1 MLSDLQARTI
11 YSQSKLI
18 TEQIESGNKWTKIKR
33 AITIVITDEVN
44 VREGD
49 KYHHQFRYRTED
61 GLEFSNLTEIDTL
74 DLNKLPLNDDS
85 TDLWYWMKFIKSDDE
100 EGLKMLAMRSPEMK
114 KAVGV
119 LKRLSANE
127 QTRMLYEQ
135 HEMVLRDIESMKD
148 DALRENDE
156 KWLGV
161 VAEKDAEI
169 ARLRAL
175 LGE

>member
-1 MLSDLQARTI
+1 
-11 YSQSKLI
+11 
-18 TEQIESGNKWTKIKR
+18 
-33 AITIVITDEVN
+33 
-44 VREGD
+44 
-49 KYHHQFRYRTED
+49 
-61 GLEFSNLTEIDTL
+61 
-74 DLNKLPLNDDS
+74 
-85 TDLWYWMKFIKSDDE
+85 
-100 EGLKMLAMRSPEMK
+100 MLAMRSPEMK

-119 LKRLSANE
+119 LKKLSANE

-148 DALRENDE
+148 DARLDEREM
-156 KWLGV
+156 WLGV

>member
-1 MLSDLQARTI
+1 
-11 YSQSKLI
+11 
-18 TEQIESGNKWTKIKR
+18 
-33 AITIVITDEVN
+33 
-44 VREGD
+44 
-49 KYHHQFRYRTED
+49 
-61 GLEFSNLTEIDTL
+61 
-74 DLNKLPLNDDS
+74 
-85 TDLWYWMKFIKSDDE
+85 
-100 EGLKMLAMRSPEMK
+100 MLAMRSPEMK

-161 VAEKDAEI
+161 VAEKDAVI
-169 ARLRAL
+169 ANKDAVIANRDAENEQLRKQLAVL
-175 LGE
+175 QAQFSEKN